1 MKKLLLFGSN
11 SIHTY
16 NYFQIIKDFF
26 DDILLV
32 TDKPAGIC
40 ESIPKLVVNYSF
52 RYPLNILNIIS
63 TTRKI
68 IDDYQPSI
76 IHLHQIDTRAFCA
89 LKALQKR
96 DIPVVVTAW
105 GSDVLINPNRNWV
118 LRKMVRYIL
127 ENGTYFT
134 ADSRCVSSEM
144 RKLTKKELNITIAN
158 FGVDVEMNDCEK
170 ENIIFSNRLHE
181 PLYRIDKIV
190 YAFKRFVENHPDWK
204 LVIAAEGSET
214 PKLKKLVQS
223 LNLNDSISFVGWL
236 DKSQNAHYYSI
247 SKYWISIPES
257 DGVSISLLEAMS
269 MNCIPIVSALPAKY
283 EWILHNI
290 NGFLVD
296 DIDSDF
302 ISEAMNIPKELAIA
316 VNKRIIAEKATKSI
330 NKEKFISLY
339 RKLLMN

>member
-26 DDILLV
+26 DDILLI

-40 ESIPKLVVNYSF
+40 ESIPKLIVNYSF
-52 RYPLNILNIIS
+52 KHPLNILKAIS

-68 IDDYQPSI
+68 IDDYQPNV
-76 IHLHQIDTRAFCA
+76 IHLQQIDTRAFCA
-89 LKALQKR
+89 LKALRKKN
-96 DIPVVVTAW
+96 IPVVVTAW
-105 GSDVLINPNRNWV
+105 GSDVLINPKKNRV
-118 LRKMVRYIL
+118 LKKMVRFIL
-127 ENGTYFT
+127 ENGTCFT
-134 ADSRCVSSEM
+134 ADSRCVASEM
-144 RKLTKKELNITIAN
+144 RKLTKKNLNITIAN
-158 FGVDVEMNDCEK
+158 FGVDIETTVCEK
-170 ENIIFSNRLHE
+170 ENIIFSNRLHQ
-181 PLYRIDKIV
+181 PLYRIDTIV

-214 PKLKKLVQS
+214 AKLKELVQS
-223 LNLNDSISFVGWL
+223 LNLNECVSFVGWL
-236 DKSQNAHYYSI
+236 NKSQNAHYYSI
-247 SKYWISIPES
+247 SKYWVSIPES

-283 EWILHNI
+283 EWILHNV

-302 ISEAMNIPKELAIA
+302 ISEAMNVPQDIA
-316 VNKRIIAEKATKSI
+316 QVVNKRLIAEKAIKSI
-330 NKEKFISLY
+330 NKEKFVSIY
-339 RKLLMN
+339 QKMLMN